1 MLIIAYIAIG
11 VLIVAGL
18 AVLGRKREIS
28 EEEYE
33 AMKGKQSHLG
43 NALQQFQSFFE
54 PGREQLKKA
63 KEERRVEQDGGGE
76 PPEPGERV

>member
-11 VLIVAGL
+11 LLIVAGL

-54 PGREQLKKA
+54 PGREHLKKA
-63 KEERRVEQDGGGE
+63 KEERVEENESGDPPKPGE
-76 PPEPGERV
+76 PI